1 MSLLQLQL
9 VAGEWQSN
17 TTVGGDDIY
26 HLCSRALKAGG
37 LEALFSSPSIFKK
50 IEPPSKN
57 QEVSH

>member
-1 MSLLQLQL
+1 M
-9 VAGEWQSN
+9 AGEWQSN
-17 TTVGGDDIY
+17 TTVGEDDIY